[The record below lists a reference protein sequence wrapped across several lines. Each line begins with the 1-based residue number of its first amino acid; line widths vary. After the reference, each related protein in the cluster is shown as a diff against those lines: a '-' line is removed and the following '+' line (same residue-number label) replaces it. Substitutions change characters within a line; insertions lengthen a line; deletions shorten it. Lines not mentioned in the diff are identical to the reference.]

1 VQVGNPFLEKLLL
14 EACLEALETGAVVG
28 MQDLGAAGLT
38 SSTVE
43 AASRGG
49 VGVTVDV
56 AKVSRRESGMTPYEV
71 MLSESQERML
81 VVVER
86 GREDEV
92 RAIFDRWELHSDVIG
107 AVTADGLVRVT
118 DGDTIVAEVPARYF
132 TDECPTYYREGHEA
146 PEIAAL
152 RAFDPAV
159 LPDLMEDSRL
169 KIEDQESAAVQ
180 PAVDAPKSSIFNLE
194 SGIYTLLLDAGREE
208 PLHALAVGVVEHEHP
223 VEEPL
228 GARRLLAPVVALHP
242 LDVHHL
248 AGAGDLEAPLGALV
262 GLHLGHRVLLLQT

>member
-1 VQVGNPFLEKLLL
+1 
-14 EACLEALETGAVVG
+14 
-28 MQDLGAAGLT
+28 
-38 SSTVE
+38 
-43 AASRGG
+43 
-49 VGVTVDV
+49 
-56 AKVSRRESGMTPYEV
+56 MTPYEV

-107 AVTADGLVRVT
+107 EVTADGLVRVT

-169 KIEDQESAAVQ
+169 KIEDSRSNIRRSTSPRGSEHLR
-180 PAVDAPKSSIFNLE
+180 SSIFSLE
-194 SGIYTLLLDAGREE
+194 SPTPS
-208 PLHALAVGVVEHEHP
+208 PLR
-223 VEEPL
+223 
-228 GARRLLAPVVALHP
+228 ARSPSDRP
-242 LDVHHL
+242 
-248 AGAGDLEAPLGALV
+248 
-262 GLHLGHRVLLLQT
+262 